1 MFNNFSLDFVA
12 FCHVFIFFLI
22 EKKKQQF
29 TCMKTAILFMF
40 ASFFSPK
47 NKNRFGDKQL
57 KYKNLK
63 SVHRA
68 QQATCLRLL
77 HSRKLAE
84 DLQFAI
90 KQKKENIKLLK
101 KLINE
106 RSAGTKQIADKCET
120 LRHENAKIR
129 RQIPQYVKTCQ
140 QFADFIEK
148 TEERN
153 AKQIEE
159 RTKLFEEVK
168 QCRIQNIQKLI
179 KFIFPLS
186 QRISKGESAISANS
200 SPKSSPTESN
210 VIGVD
215 GRTTGTGDVN
225 AIDRGTIVSAET
237 MNALAEATHTTYIRG
252 RWVLQDS
259 RGELQHV
266 IVAPSLPGNCQ
277 MSLKSTVYV
286 TVI

>member
-1 MFNNFSLDFVA
+1 MTEE
-12 FCHVFIFFLI
+12 FL
-22 EKKKQQF
+22 
-29 TCMKTAILFMF
+29 LFH
-40 ASFFSPK
+40 PHQK
-47 NKNRFGDKQL
+47 KNRFGEKQQ

-63 SVHRA
+63 SVHRT

-77 HSRKLAE
+77 HNRKLAE

-90 KQKKENIKLLK
+90 KQKKENILLLK
-101 KLINE
+101 NLINE
-106 RSAGTKQIADKCET
+106 RSASTKSIVERCET
-120 LRHENAKIR
+120 LKQENAKIR

-153 AKQIEE
+153 AKQVEE
-159 RTKLFEEVK
+159 RSKLFEAVK
-168 QCRIQNIQKLI
+168 EYRKKNIQKLI

-186 QRISKGESAISANS
+186 QRISKGEAAAISTNT

-210 VIGVD
+210 VIGLD
-215 GRTTGTGDVN
+215 GRNIEIATMDGN
-225 AIDRGTIVSAET
+225 AVERGTIVSAET

-259 RGELQHV
+259 CGELQHV
-266 IVAPSLPGNCQ
+266 IVAPSLPGKNSNSEKMFGHLNLMYFALICRKRRLF
-277 MSLKSTVYV
+277 SLQ
-286 TVI
+286 

>member
-1 MFNNFSLDFVA
+1 M
-12 FCHVFIFFLI
+12 
-22 EKKKQQF
+22 
-29 TCMKTAILFMF
+29 
-40 ASFFSPK
+40 
-47 NKNRFGDKQL
+47 
-57 KYKNLK
+57 K
-63 SVHRA
+63 SVHNA

-77 HSRKLAE
+77 HNRKLAE

-90 KQKKENIKLLK
+90 KQKKENILLLK

-106 RSAGTKQIADKCET
+106 RTAGTKLLAEKCDT

-153 AKQIEE
+153 AKQVGE
-159 RTKLFEEVK
+159 RTKLFDAVK

-186 QRISKGESAISANS
+186 QRISKGDATFNAAS
-200 SPKSSPTESN
+200 STRSSPTEQN
-210 VIGVD
+210 VAGVD
-215 GRTTGTGDVN
+215 SRSADGGSGGGGGSIASSDSAS
-225 AIDRGTIVSAET
+225 AIERGTIVSAET
-237 MNALAEATHTTYIRG
+237 LNALAEATQTTYIRG

-259 RGELQHV
+259 HGELQHV
-266 IVAPSLPGNCQ
+266 IVAPSLPGEFTT
-277 MSLKSTVYV
+277 SKESAFFSSTFRKKKLNF
-286 TVI
+286 ILFFF